1 MSSARPRF
9 SDRIGAT
16 KTPAILQTDEM
27 SAPLRASIWN
37 VIHTLFD
44 SPSYEKWVSLA
55 RAASV
60 SFTKT
65 PIDELPHYAL
75 QQKQWMR
82 KRYDAMKWHEVY
94 NFAEFVVDSANQIIR
109 GGSGQ
114 NPFLMEAFNS
124 VLERESSG
132 YRFVAGVLSPITNNA
147 EMSAVEDAIQST
159 ESAALNG
166 ANEHLR
172 TAIALLGQKPEP
184 DFRNATK
191 EAISAIESVA
201 KVLGTSSAQGLSGA
215 LADLNK
221 KVEIHPSLRNAFVK
235 LYGYASNEEG
245 VRHSLGDEATNVG
258 FDEAKYMIVACSAFM
273 NYLISKADAA
283 GLLTGR

>member
-1 MSSARPRF
+1 MRPRF
-9 SDRIGAT
+9 SDRVGIT
-16 KTPAILQTDEM
+16 KVPEMLQIDDM
-27 SAPLRASIWN
+27 SAPLRASLWN
-37 VIHTLFD
+37 VVHTLFD
-44 SPSYEKWVSLA
+44 SPAFEKWDRLA

-60 SFTKT
+60 NFTKT
-65 PIDELPHYAL
+65 PVDDLPHYPIAK
-75 QQKQWMR
+75 KQWMR
-82 KRYDAMKWHEVY
+82 KRYDRMEWHEVY
-94 NFAEFVVDSANQIIR
+94 NFIEYLVDRASEIIR
-109 GGSGQ
+109 GERGQ
-114 NPFLMEAFNS
+114 NAFLIEAFNS

-132 YRFVAGVLSPITNNA
+132 YRFVAGVLSPITNQ
-147 EMSAVEDAIQST
+147 EEIGAVEDAARST

-184 DFRNATK
+184 DYRNATK

-245 VRHSLGDEATNVG
+245 VRHSLGDEAANVG

-273 NYLISKADAA
+273 NYLISKANAA
-283 GLLTGR
+283 DLLIGK